1 MPEALQNLAIAQHR
15 DQQRYAVVRCGSY
28 QARLYRFQQGD
39 FVYLRQQQQHG
50 TLQPKARAN
59 ILRVAQVKP
68 SGVRLLLHGKCGRL
82 TEARQEHCA
91 PCHLPNI
98 DADIDPVLAFDDS
111 TVCEVCSREKPVS
124 QLLICELCARGYH
137 TRCLQ
142 PQLTAIPEGLWIC
155 PGCVSEGGTIADAE
169 RKQAQ
174 RQEAIDRSNLPNLYP
189 DVATKRRDQQAEQLH
204 GRLIRKSWVLPGSN
218 SRRWFWGRL
227 HYRGPLVRPNYFIAV
242 YEDSD
247 YEVLSAAA
255 AKRLLQP
262 ADAQLPQGVI
272 IPELD
277 PQMLWRL
284 GHTDPQERDAAAREL
299 QQQLAAAA
307 VQLPLL
313 TALPPAKDLRLLLN
327 SLDLSRVA
335 FTADPVC
342 CNQQL
347 QQHLLQLGIPHLL
360 QPPPTAA
367 AIIIM
372 AVQPASATAA
382 ITAALALQPA
392 FTACYLPGEQL
403 TAHLLQQLQQHLSW
417 TVLRAGGGCWVCIA
431 SGAFPVEHWVHA
443 V

>member
-1 MPEALQNLAIAQHR
+1 
-15 DQQRYAVVRCGSY
+15 
-28 QARLYRFQQGD
+28 
-39 FVYLRQQQQHG
+39 
-50 TLQPKARAN
+50 
-59 ILRVAQVKP
+59 
-68 SGVRLLLHGKCGRL
+68 
-82 TEARQEHCA
+82 
-91 PCHLPNI
+91 
-98 DADIDPVLAFDDS
+98 
-111 TVCEVCSREKPVS
+111 
-124 QLLICELCARGYH
+124 
-137 TRCLQ
+137 
-142 PQLTAIPEGLWIC
+142 
-155 PGCVSEGGTIADAE
+155 
-169 RKQAQ
+169 
-174 RQEAIDRSNLPNLYP
+174 
-189 DVATKRRDQQAEQLH
+189 
-204 GRLIRKSWVLPGSN
+204 
-218 SRRWFWGRL
+218 
-227 HYRGPLVRPNYFIAV
+227 VRPNYFIAV

-284 GHTDPQERDAAAREL
+284 GHTDAQERDAAAREL

-313 TALPPAKDLRLLLN
+313 TAVPPAKDLRQLLN

-335 FTADPVC
+335 YTADPVC

-347 QQHLLQLGIPHLL
+347 QQQLLQLGIPHLL
-360 QPPPTAA
+360 QLPPTAA

-403 TAHLLQQLQQHLSW
+403 TAHLLQRLRQQQSW

-431 SGAFPVEHWVHA
+431 SGALPIQHWLTVC
-443 V
+443 